1 MLLTAFGTLIVERQY
16 PTVLR
21 SVGWLCGLL
30 LAWQAWRLPSRAAAV
45 LGASTALLWFT
56 FDELRPFRFGE
67 SLEVFHWMPFAA
79 LLQGSLIANTL
90 ALTWQLFWLGSV
102 LVLLHGLGVPA
113 CAVALMLSAWALLL
127 ELVQTLLPGRVAD
140 ITPALLP
147 WVWMLAL
154 PLLHVSPHGAVT
166 KRTSRVQINPPRH
179 AP

>member
-1 MLLTAFGTLIVERQY
+1 
-16 PTVLR
+16 
-21 SVGWLCGLL
+21 
-30 LAWQAWRLPSRAAAV
+30 
-45 LGASTALLWFT
+45 
-56 FDELRPFRFGE
+56 
-67 SLEVFHWMPFAA
+67 MPFAA

-127 ELVQTLLPGRVAD
+127 ELVQTLLLELVQTLLPGRVAD

-154 PLLHVSPHGAVT
+154 PRLHVSPHGAVT